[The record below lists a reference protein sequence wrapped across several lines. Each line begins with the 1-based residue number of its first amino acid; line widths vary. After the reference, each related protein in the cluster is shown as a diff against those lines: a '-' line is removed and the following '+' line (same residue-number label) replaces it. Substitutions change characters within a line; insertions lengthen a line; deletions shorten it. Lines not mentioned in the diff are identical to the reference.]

1 MPTAYCLD
9 GSNRPSRAS
18 QVPASSACHIYMRL
32 EIRRMT
38 GEVIKTGTTS
48 LLSLILN
55 MNHPSILDVWV
66 CRHIWF
72 SGEEAFAC
80 CLTLWLPFFWQEPLK
95 CRPRG
100 MDNGLSHS
108 GTASHTL
115 CAIPSDSHSRCSLH
129 YTSPLFNPREVLAS
143 GQPSLSVWVTEYVH
157 ACVCVCGNVGSAC
170 SPRAM
175 LINALQTKCSPFSLF
190 SLSPPL
196 LPSSAHLS
204 SPLSGHCWE
213 GRRRWCWGTG
223 RGAGGKYMNKAEYE
237 RKYTIAGFDN
247 AELSR
252 CLPAAFSVWCWE
264 RSIYSTESY
273 SSDCLSLVT
282 PYITNQPSPYYRTRA
297 ATNACFHCRV
307 ICRLFCELID
317 WLDGVQD
324 VQI

>member
-196 LPSSAHLS
+196 LPSSAQSLQPSEWSLLRGKEEVVLGDGAGCWREVHEQSRIWEEVHYSGLRQCWAL
-204 SPLSGHCWE
+204 PLSPSCLLCLMLRAINIFNWE
-213 GRRRWCWGTG
+213 LLLR
-223 RGAGGKYMNKAEYE
+223 
-237 RKYTIAGFDN
+237 
-247 AELSR
+247 LSFTSH
-252 CLPAAFSVWCWE
+252 A
-264 RSIYSTESY
+264 IH
-273 SSDCLSLVT
+273 
-282 PYITNQPSPYYRTRA
+282 NQPTF
-297 ATNACFHCRV
+297 T
-307 ICRLFCELID
+307 IL
-317 WLDGVQD
+317 QD
-324 VQI
+324 

>member
-1 MPTAYCLD
+1 MCECAGTYDSQERKPLPVAWRFGSLFSGRNHWNADRGVWIMDCPTVAQRRTH
-9 GSNRPSRAS
+9 S
-18 QVPASSACHIYMRL
+18 VPFPQTATPAVVC
-32 EIRRMT
+32 
-38 GEVIKTGTTS
+38 TTHPLFS
-48 LLSLILN
+48 TPGRCWRVANHHWVCEWLN
-55 MNHPSILDVWV
+55 M
-66 CRHIWF
+66 C
-72 SGEEAFAC
+72 
-80 CLTLWLPFFWQEPLK
+80 T
-95 CRPRG
+95 
-100 MDNGLSHS
+100 
-108 GTASHTL
+108 
-115 CAIPSDSHSRCSLH
+115 
-129 YTSPLFNPREVLAS
+129 
-143 GQPSLSVWVTEYVH
+143 
-157 ACVCVCGNVGSAC
+157 CVCVCGNVGSAC

-213 GRRRWCWGTG
+213 RRRRWCWGTG

-297 ATNACFHCRV
+297 ATNTCFHCRL

-317 WLDGVQD
+317 WLFLF
-324 VQI
+324 